1 LKIIIEISFS
11 KPLLKILTTISKD
24 KKSAAKI
31 FNKDLKSKLELLLD
45 APLMCRSS
53 IYFEDKKYRD
63 LIFKGYTIIY
73 KVEDEEIK
81 VLDIFKWQDR

>member
-1 LKIIIEISFS
+1 MKIVIEISFS
-11 KPLLKILTTISKD
+11 EALFKILTIIAKD
-24 KKSAAKI
+24 KKLASKK
-31 FNKDLKSKLELLLD
+31 FNKDLKEKIKLLLQS
-45 APLMCRSS
+45 PLMCRPS

-73 KVEDEEIK
+73 KVEDDEIK